1 MMKNNEIPRS
11 ELVAAI
17 RSAIAKSQRA
27 LTQMNKKG
35 KNTTLIS
42 RRLAALHLGLA
53 ILTEDSELLSDK
65 YKLED
70 FQESH
75 RILTG
80 LLPSIDRIYDRLK
93 PKSPQHTLLQR
104 RRVAIQTII
113 EEIDKISSNQ

>member
-1 MMKNNEIPRS
+1 
-11 ELVAAI
+11 
-17 RSAIAKSQRA
+17 
-27 LTQMNKKG
+27 MNKKG